1 MPDNQEN
8 PSSRIALLGIIVEKR
23 DAAGVLNDTLHEFA
37 AHIVGR
43 MGVPYPKRG
52 ISIISVIVDAPN
64 PVISSLAGR
73 LGMIDGVTVKTLYS
87 K

>member
-1 MPDNQEN
+1 MPENQE
-8 PSSRIALLGIIVEKR
+8 PSQDRIALLGIVVEKR
-23 DAAGVLNDTLHEFA
+23 DAASALNDVLHEFA

-64 PVISSLAGR
+64 PVISALAGK